1 MTTEHKPLDV
11 FGLMRNA
18 MHSGARMVVVTV
30 NQYAYLKWDLCVNIT
45 KLHVIIGHMMVKR
58 T

>member
-11 FGLMRNA
+11 FAPMRNA
-18 MHSGARMVVVTV
+18 MHFGARMVVVMV
-30 NQYAYLKWDLCVNIT
+30 NQCAYLKWDLCINIT
-45 KLHVIIGHMMVKR
+45 ILHLIIGHM